1 MADSLRKRNND
12 HKIVKTGL
20 AHLLMV
26 CLDAYWINFALALRL
41 HWTAMSLIF
50 IPELILVFC
59 GILIYDH
66 FIMRKYVSHITL
78 IFIELLLLVI
88 ALFCLREFMTF
99 SITLW
104 LAEL

>member
-1 MADSLRKRNND
+1 MADSLRTRNND

-41 HWTAMSLIF
+41 HWTAMSLILF
-50 IPELILVFC
+50 PELIITFVV
-59 GILIYDH
+59 ILLYDH
-66 FIMRKYVSHITL
+66 LIMRKYISHIAL
-78 IFIELLLLVI
+78 IFIELLLLVT
-88 ALFCLREFMTF
+88 ALFCLREFMDF
-99 SITLW
+99 SITMW